1 MSTSLRRAA
10 GSLLVVGLGGA
21 ELTGLE
27 RAWLRLVRPGGVILF
42 RRNIVNAEQ
51 TRLLLEEATGLGAL
65 HAVRCVDVE
74 GGTVNRL
81 RDALAAMPSAQAV
94 CGAASRRDP
103 SSHAN
108 SAPAHAQKTRMNGA
122 HEGDALKQIPFG
134 NDRKKSKDKSK
145 DRRKSLARR
154 HGELVARAVKGFGFN
169 TTLAPVVDL
178 VLPESVE
185 VMGTRAPAADP
196 EEVTEFA
203 REFLR
208 GLEAQGVAGCGKHFP
223 GLGGAEGD
231 THFVTPAIHRTWNQ
245 IWDEDLVPYRALH
258 ESMPMIM
265 TNHAAFPVTKG
276 GMTPASASRFWIAKV
291 LREQIGYKGIIL
303 SDDLEMGGILK
314 FLPVE
319 DAAVEAVRVGTDL
332 LEICHSAELILRSFE
347 ALISEA
353 ERSAA
358 FRTLL
363 LDRARS
369 CERKRTRLYKPG
381 VAKALTAKQLEKL
394 KDEIGRFREQ
404 VAAIASAQE
413 VEARATSPAERT

>member
-1 MSTSLRRAA
+1 MTESLRRAA
-10 GSLLVVGLGGA
+10 GSLLVVGLGGT

-51 TRLLLEEATGLGAL
+51 TRALLEEAAGLGAA
-65 HAVRCVDVE
+65 HAVCCVDVE

-81 RDALAAMPSAQAV
+81 RDALAPMPSAQAV
-94 CGAASRRDP
+94 CSASVPSAPSARDP
-103 SSHAN
+103 SAGSG
-108 SAPAHAQKTRMNGA
+108 Q
-122 HEGDALKQIPFG
+122 ALGHPIVEE
-134 NDRKKSKDKSK
+134 RA
-145 DRRKSLARR
+145 RERTTLARK
-154 HGELVARAVKGFGFN
+154 HGELVARAVKAFGFN

-196 EEVTEFA
+196 EQVTEFA
-203 REFLR
+203 REFLA

-231 THFVTPAIHRTWNQ
+231 THFVTPAIHRTWKQ
-245 IWDEDLVPYRALH
+245 VWEEDVAPYRALH
-258 ESMPMIM
+258 AAMPMIM
-265 TNHAAFPVTKG
+265 TNHAAFPETRG

-291 LREQIGYKGIIL
+291 LRERIGYRGIVL

-314 FLPVE
+314 FLTVE
-319 DAAVEAVRVGTDL
+319 EAAVEAVRVGTDL

-358 FRTLL
+358 FRKLL
-363 LDRARS
+363 VERARS
-369 CERKRTRLYKPG
+369 CERKRARLYVGG
-381 VAKALTAKQLEKL
+381 VARALTAKQLEKL
-394 KDEIGRFREQ
+394 RDEIGRFREQ